1 MRTAFLSL
9 AALLVFT
16 SCAHRPYYRELV
28 ALAPAGEK
36 ELSLVLVDGQGQ
48 PMPNV
53 PVAVGLWGEKIRV
66 KTDGQ
71 GRFKLPVSQGLVK
84 DHALVVVSAPGNVDR
99 YEIRRDEP
107 VAAPVAAP
115 AVEAAPLQVELP
127 APSAPAVPAPAA
139 AEPTVPA
146 AAPAPAAPAP
156 AAPTAP

>member
-9 AALLVFT
+9 AALLTVT

-53 PVAVGLWGEKIRV
+53 PVAVGLWGEKVRV
-66 KTDGQ
+66 KTDAQ

-84 DHALVVVSAPGNVDR
+84 DNALVVVSAPGTLDR
-99 YEIRRDEP
+99 CEIRRDEP
-107 VAAPVAAP
+107 APAPAAAP
-115 AVEAAPLQVELP
+115 AVEAAPLQVVELP
-127 APSAPAVPAPAA
+127 A
-139 AEPTVPA
+139 
-146 AAPAPAAPAP
+146 
-156 AAPTAP
+156 

>member
-9 AALLVFT
+9 AAFLSLT

-28 ALAPAGEK
+28 ALAPAEK
-36 ELSLVLVDGQGQ
+36 ELALVLVDGQGQ
-48 PMPNV
+48 PLPNV
-53 PVAVGLWGEKIRV
+53 PVAVGLWAEKVRV
-66 KTDGQ
+66 KTDAQ

-84 DHALVVVSAPGNVDR
+84 DNALVVVSVPGNLDR

-107 VAAPVAAP
+107 VTAPVAAP
-115 AVEAAPLQVELP
+115 AVEAAPLQVELT
-127 APSAPAVPAPAA
+127 APSAPAVPAAVP

-146 AAPAPAAPAP
+146 ATPAAAPAQ